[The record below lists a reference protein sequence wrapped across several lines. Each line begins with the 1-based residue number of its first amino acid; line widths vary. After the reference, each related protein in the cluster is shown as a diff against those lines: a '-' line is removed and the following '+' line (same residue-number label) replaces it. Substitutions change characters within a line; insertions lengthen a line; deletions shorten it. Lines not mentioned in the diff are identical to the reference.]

1 MMRQGRSQSITSCIA
16 EVDVPSRVDSFKNS
30 FTLTSTPPRHNFPL
44 NLFSPCQCRH
54 LLAKGWRRNTSIT
67 LILIFV
73 QFFSSSSYPRCER
86 SWTEIIKIASL
97 RQQQQPRHRW
107 KKNKN
112 SCQRSNLKRKK
123 SWFVEKLLALY
134 KTGSVSTFWFFSF
147 EWKRSKNERRLIDR
161 CQGLDFV
168 QFYLEP
174 LFRFYAAETH

>member
-1 MMRQGRSQSITSCIA
+1 MRQGRSQNISSCIA

-86 SWTEIIKIASL
+86 SWSEIVKIASL
-97 RQQQQPRHRW
+97 RQQQQPRYRW
-107 KKNKN
+107 KKK
-112 SCQRSNLKRKK
+112 Q
-123 SWFVEKLLALY
+123 KLLPKVRLEAKKADLLKSCWLSK

-147 EWKRSKNERRLIDR
+147 EWKRSKNETETNWS
-161 CQGLDFV
+161 V
-168 QFYLEP
+168 S
-174 LFRFYAAETH
+174 RFGFCSIVPRSII

>member
-1 MMRQGRSQSITSCIA
+1 MMRQGRSQNITSCIA
-16 EVDVPSRVDSFKNS
+16 EVDVPSRVDSFINS
-30 FTLTSTPPRHNFPL
+30 FNLTSTPPRHNFPL

-73 QFFSSSSYPRCER
+73 EFFSSSSYPQRER
-86 SWTEIIKIASL
+86 SWSEIIKIASL

-123 SWFVEKLLALY
+123 ADLLKSCWLSIKL
-134 KTGSVSTFWFFSF
+134 
-147 EWKRSKNERRLIDR
+147 D
-161 CQGLDFV
+161 
-168 QFYLEP
+168 
-174 LFRFYAAETH
+174 LFRLSGFSLSSEKGAKTNGD

>member
-30 FTLTSTPPRHNFPL
+30 FNLTSTPPRHNFPL

-86 SWTEIIKIASL
+86 SWSEIIKIASL

-112 SCQRSNLKRKK
+112 SCRRSNLKRKK
-123 SWFVEKLLALY
+123 LICWKAAGSLKKL
-134 KTGSVSTFWFFSF
+134 
-147 EWKRSKNERRLIDR
+147 D
-161 CQGLDFV
+161 
-168 QFYLEP
+168 
-174 LFRFYAAETH
+174 LFRLSGFSLSSGKERKRNGD